1 MSWCICICIY
11 IHTYIHIISYTC
23 ISNDIYVVSVSVQG
37 DVFCAFCVPFQVD
50 GQLLEKAKL
59 DGGGC
64 IMRNPSPTVVTVV
77 YKKCVLIS
85 VLQDSRLL
93 PYSQVRISVKSNFEI
108 KFAKDFCY
116 NAVVFFW
123 NYENY
128 ESHMSHV
135 LWCLSDVLWSNE

>member
-11 IHTYIHIISYTC
+11 IYIILYTC
-23 ISNDIYVVSVSVQG
+23 ISNDIYVVSVFVQG

-59 DGGGC
+59 DGGSC

-108 KFAKDFCY
+108 KFAKRLLLQGSRLFLKL
-116 NAVVFFW
+116 W
-123 NYENY
+123 ELWKPH
-128 ESHMSHV
+128 ESCFMMFERCFMKQRV
-135 LWCLSDVLWSNE
+135 A